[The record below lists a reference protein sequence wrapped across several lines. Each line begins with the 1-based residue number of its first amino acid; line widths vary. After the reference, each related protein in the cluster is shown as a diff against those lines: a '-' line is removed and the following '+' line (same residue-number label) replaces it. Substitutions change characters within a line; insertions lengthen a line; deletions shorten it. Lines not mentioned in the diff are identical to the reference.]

1 MHRPN
6 RRIAVPANVA
16 RLAYA
21 VAACVVGLLAAA
33 GNAWAQDSSGQSISG
48 PNAPAQIAPSQA
60 APAENL
66 APQNGA
72 GQSAAEENV
81 AGQTAAAQGA
91 APGSP
96 ASGGSAW
103 NGSDTAALT
112 HALGKSADRSNHAP
126 AKLFNWAIG
135 NPELAQSLD
144 DPEDLDAD
152 EIETDRPDF
161 TQNRKTVGRGVA
173 QVESGLTYLRGR
185 HGSFSD
191 YSFPETLLRV
201 GVVADWLELR
211 VSQNFA
217 SDRTMQLDGRSVGK
231 TGAQDL
237 VLGVKLALTPQ
248 RGWLPEMGMIIHT
261 SVPSGSAGFMSPML
275 LPGVNWL
282 YGWDITKRWSL
293 SGSTQAY
300 KTTDLVPLPT
310 SRGGISALDHVQ
322 HAFLVVAQSFSLEYE
337 VTDKLTP
344 YFEWFLLSPSGAMD
358 PTKIPQHYL
367 DTGFTYKVTPNIQL
381 DARAGMGLSRYSTA
395 LFAGSG
401 LSVRF

>member
-1 MHRPN
+1 MLRC
-6 RRIAVPANVA
+6 RGAGLLLWAIAWI
-16 RLAYA
+16 
-21 VAACVVGLLAAA
+21 GLLAGAEIARAQNAA
-33 GNAWAQDSSGQSISG
+33 G
-48 PNAPAQIAPSQA
+48 PNA
-60 APAENL
+60 L
-66 APQNGA
+66 
-72 GQSAAEENV
+72 GQSAL
-81 AGQTAAAQGA
+81 GQTTANQNAPAPDAAAPD
-91 APGSP
+91 APGPSVTAP
-96 ASGGSAW
+96 SDSVPSIAGPSESSVW
-103 NGSDTAALT
+103 SGSDSATLS
-112 HALGKSADRSNHAP
+112 HALSKSNEPANKTP
-126 AKLFNWAIG
+126 AKLFSWAIG

-144 DPEDLDAD
+144 GADDLDEG

-185 HGSFSD
+185 HGSYSD

-217 SDRTMQLDGRSVGK
+217 SDRTTEIDGRSVGK

-237 VLGVKLALTPQ
+237 VIGTKLALTAQ

-275 LPGVNWL
+275 LPGLNWL
-282 YGWDITKRWSL
+282 YGWDITKRLSL
-293 SGSTQAY
+293 SGSTQGY

-322 HAFLVVAQSFSLEYE
+322 HTFLVIAQSFSLEYE

-344 YFEWFLLSPSGAMD
+344 YFEWFALFPSGAMD
-358 PTKIPQHYL
+358 PTKTPEHYL
-367 DTGFTYKVTPNIQL
+367 DTGFTYKVTRNIQL

-401 LSVRF
+401 LSLRF

>member
-1 MHRPN
+1 MMLGRTPAI
-6 RRIAVPANVA
+6 RLSIAGLIA
-16 RLAYA
+16 
-21 VAACVVGLLAAA
+21 LLAWA
-33 GNAWAQDSSGQSISG
+33 GNARAQNAAGPTAPEQS
-48 PNAPAQIAPSQA
+48 
-60 APAENL
+60 
-66 APQNGA
+66 
-72 GQSAAEENV
+72 V
-81 AGQTAAAQGA
+81 AGQNESEPNAAGQGE
-91 APGSP
+91 STW
-96 ASGGSAW
+96 S
-103 NGSDTAALT
+103 GSDTATLHQALD
-112 HALGKSADRSNHAP
+112 KSADAGARSP
-126 AKLFNWAIG
+126 AKLFSWAIG
-135 NPELAQSLD
+135 NPELGQSLDGPD
-144 DPEDLDAD
+144 DPEDD

-161 TQNRKTVGRGVA
+161 TQNRKTVGRGVV
-173 QVESGLTYLRGR
+173 QLESGLTYLRGR
-185 HGSFSD
+185 NGSYSD

-217 SDRTMQLDGRSVGK
+217 SDRTTEVDGRSVGK

-237 VLGVKLALTPQ
+237 VIGTKLALTAQ
-248 RGWLPEMGMIIHT
+248 RGWLPEMGMIVHT

-282 YGWDITKRWSL
+282 YGWDITSRLSL

-344 YFEWFLLSPSGAMD
+344 YFEWFVLSPSGAMD
-358 PTKIPQHYL
+358 PTKIPEHYL
-367 DTGFTYKVTPNIQL
+367 DTGFTYKVTSNIQL

>member
-1 MHRPN
+1 MMLSRPP
-6 RRIAVPANVA
+6 RM
-16 RLAYA
+16 LLS
-21 VAACVVGLLAAA
+21 AATALIGLLAWTASA
-33 GNAWAQDSSGQSISG
+33 GAQNIS
-48 PNAPAQIAPSQA
+48 A
-60 APAENL
+60 
-66 APQNGA
+66 
-72 GQSAAEENV
+72 QSAPEPNV
-81 AGQTAAAQGA
+81 AGQSGSAQNAAAQNVTAENVPAENVPAENVPAENVPAQGESPEST
-91 APGSP
+91 APPSGSVW
-96 ASGGSAW
+96 S
-103 NGSDTAALT
+103 GSDTATLS
-112 HALGKSADRSNHAP
+112 HALSKSADEPANKSP
-126 AKLFNWAIG
+126 AKLFSWAIG
-135 NPELAQSLD
+135 NPALGKSLDGPD
-144 DPEDLDAD
+144 DPEED

-185 HGSFSD
+185 NGSYSD

-217 SDRTMQLDGRSVGK
+217 SDRTTEVDGRSVGK

-237 VLGVKLALTPQ
+237 VIGTKLALTAQ
-248 RGWLPEMGMIIHT
+248 RGWLPEMGMIVHT
-261 SVPSGSAGFMSPML
+261 SIPTGSAGFMSPML
-275 LPGVNWL
+275 LPGLNWL
-282 YGWDITKRWSL
+282 YGWDITKRLSL

-322 HAFLVVAQSFSLEYE
+322 HAFVVVAQSYSLEYE

-344 YFEWFLLSPSGAMD
+344 YFEWFALFPSGAMD
-358 PTKIPQHYL
+358 PTKNPQHYL
-367 DTGFTYKVTPNIQL
+367 DTGFTYKVTRNIQL
-381 DARAGMGLSRYSTA
+381 DARAGMGLSPHSTA